1 MTYLENHPPKDGS
14 VNKSLILISELAIA
28 FSFVYAM
35 NLANYSA
42 ITFGLLLFALF
53 KISGSVSR
61 GFLNLFLSIAFSAVV
76 SSIASTLSFGFDT
89 PFINF
94 CIIFISC
101 LTISI
106 LNRRSE
112 THVSGPDASFQITLV
127 VVLGVA
133 SFAFRQLTHLENNKL
148 FAMLLPEDNAAW
160 IHASSGFIRFDSS
173 AGTVSAM
180 DYGTRS
186 FLSNFLS
193 FLSIPTRIFS
203 HENGTILS
211 LLNVANAYSFLG
223 LLAILASSSACYE
236 IFQSRA
242 DNIREHLN
250 LASYKYSLIGV
261 TTACSIGN
269 IFLGAGHLSLIC
281 TVAVVWMSV
290 YMFTS
295 NTSLDKPQE
304 VFMTLWSYALQL
316 LTIFALG
323 TVWFPLIAVAFPL
336 NIFTI
341 FRMLRFGLQS
351 RINISAVFHPK
362 ISLLCITSAAILLA
376 GFIVIR
382 VPNGYSVSN
391 LINISSGG
399 TIQANTI
406 TLSIALFGIA
416 FTLHKTT
423 HAELAS
429 ILLSLIPICLLAFWV
444 FSLSANPVSPGYS
457 VEKFSLLVTL
467 IGIPLFTGLVISS
480 FDTKTTSLISRLV
493 FPLLSVFALLNI
505 SWGINSFPR
514 SAMLDRGNWSNNF
527 LPMLLK
533 EAASDKNAQ
542 LLCISPSLN
551 SDMSAYTCSRFGSAL
566 QFREFSNDNLARRWR
581 SQLLGG
587 NLDPVNISEIS
598 DFLVPEHVDNFLK
611 SGGNLTVILVPGPLR
626 DVKNRTDADWVQ
638 RLPWDEITVI
648 DK

>member
-1 MTYLENHPPKDGS
+1 MTYLKYHPPKDGS
-14 VNKSLILISELAIA
+14 LKKSLILISEIAIA

-53 KISGSVSR
+53 KTSGSVTR
-61 GFLNLFLSIAFSAVV
+61 GFLNLFLSISFSAVV
-76 SSIASTLSFGFDT
+76 SSIVNAFSFSFDT
-89 PFINF
+89 PLVNF
-94 CIIFISC
+94 CIISISC
-101 LTISI
+101 LTISL
-106 LNRRSE
+106 LNRKSK
-112 THVSGPDASFQITLV
+112 THLNNPVTSFQISLV

-133 SFAFRQLTHLENNKL
+133 SYAFRQLTHLENTKL

-180 DYGTRS
+180 DYGARS

-203 HENGTILS
+203 HENGPILS

-223 LLAILASSSACYE
+223 LMAIVASSTACYE

-242 DNIREHLN
+242 DNIREPLN
-250 LASYKYSLIGV
+250 LVSYKFSLIGV
-261 TTACSIGN
+261 VTACSIGN

-281 TVAVVWMSV
+281 TVVVIWMSV

-295 NTSLDKPQE
+295 NTPLDEPQE
-304 VFMTLWSYALQL
+304 VFMTLWSFALQL
-316 LTIFALG
+316 LAMFALG
-323 TVWFPLIAVAFPL
+323 TVWFPLMPVAILL

-341 FRMLRFGLQS
+341 FKMLRFGFQS
-351 RINISAVFHPK
+351 RLNISAVFNPK
-362 ISLLCITSAAILLA
+362 ISLLWITSAIILLA
-376 GFIVIR
+376 GFHVIR

-399 TIQANTI
+399 TISANTI

-416 FTLHKTT
+416 LTLHKTT
-423 HAELAS
+423 HADLAS
-429 ILLSLIPICLLAFWV
+429 FLLALIPICLLAFWV

-467 IGIPLFTGLVISS
+467 IGIPLFTGFVISG

-514 SAMLDRGNWSNNF
+514 SALLDRENWSNNF
-527 LPMLLK
+527 LPVLLN
-533 EAASDKNAQ
+533 EAALDRDAQ
-542 LLCISPSLN
+542 LLCISPS
-551 SDMSAYTCSRFGSAL
+551 SDFDMSAYTCSRFGSAL
-566 QFREFSNDNLARRWR
+566 QFREFSNDNLGRRWR

-587 NLDPVNISEIS
+587 NLDPANIPENS
-598 DFLVPEHVDNFLK
+598 DFLVPEHVEKFLR
-611 SGGNLTVILVPGPLR
+611 SGGKLTLILTPGPLR
-626 DVKNRTDADWVQ
+626 DIQNRTDSGWMQ
-638 RLPWDEITVI
+638 QLPWDQITVVEQ
-648 DK
+648 